1 MGGCQSKASA
11 AESGFDEAS
20 PRDRAI
26 LDLKVQRDRLRRY
39 QENIFV
45 ILDKE
50 RAIALDCLRADDKQR
65 ALFILRR
72 KKYQERLLESVSMH
86 LKNVEEMVHTIEF
99 QMVQNGVFQALKLG
113 NEVLRKL
120 QDEISAQD
128 LLEMSEQVKEANWEW
143 DALMEPE
150 VDRELEEELFD
161 LQLAQ
166 VRAAEGAEKNAEVE
180 KEINATEEG
189 VNGTEEGINA
199 TEINATELDSESNEV
214 SSLKVSPSKVLVT
227 L

>member
-99 QMVQNGVFQALKLG
+99 QMVQNGVFKALKLG

-128 LLEMSEQVKEANWEW
+128 LLEMSEQVKANWEW

-180 KEINATEEG
+180 KEINATKEG

-199 TEINATELDSESNEV
+199 ECVDATELDSESNEV
-214 SSLKVSPSKVLVT
+214 SSSEVSPSKVLVT